1 MLEALPGFEDA
12 LDVTNEIADKCDVII
27 RCKAHGD
34 IDGVDKKYVLP
45 ATENYIPFFQAPD
58 GKDAANA
65 IAVRTKD
72 EGSTKWNTQFSVDY
86 KGKLTAKDAYIEG
99 VTLALADRYSCP
111 ASDFKVSVDGFDGIN
126 LTSEIMHV
134 TLSGKAK
141 YVDYRELS
149 QYIESE
155 LKVVKCDVQMEIS

>member
-1 MLEALPGFEDA
+1 MKEYLFGCIMLSLIAAILSEGVPKSLESGVKSAVGVGLIVFAAMPLGGMITGA
-12 LDVTNEIADKCDVII
+12 MTIPMPDVTVPDISLNEFEKIS
-27 RCKAHGD
+27 R
-34 IDGVDKKYVLP
+34 
-45 ATENYIPFFQAPD
+45 
-58 GKDAANA
+58 
-65 IAVRTKD
+65 
-72 EGSTKWNTQFSVDY
+72 
-86 KGKLTAKDAYIEG
+86 DAYIEG